1 MYDKNVVEQIMAST
15 GCEQD
20 EAEGIL
26 SQIEDIANIKAVE
39 AEMQSQA
46 STSAAKNRLFKR
58 KGVRSLT
65 SFLCAEFPI
74 KKISELAA
82 AILVAILLVLARIVV
97 SMAILVIGLLL
108 PKLKRRDTAKR
119 KKEKNV

>member
-58 KGVRSLT
+58 KGVRKSWRLFFFALFCYSGEIWT
-65 SFLCAEFPI
+65 YT
-74 KKISELAA
+74 
-82 AILVAILLVLARIVV
+82 
-97 SMAILVIGLLL
+97 
-108 PKLKRRDTAKR
+108 D
-119 KKEKNV
+119 

>member
-74 KKISELAA
+74 KKISGHIQA
-82 AILVAILLVLARIVV
+82 VTR
-97 SMAILVIGLLL
+97 
-108 PKLKRRDTAKR
+108 KRGVHTRLR
-119 KKEKNV
+119 SLYENKEEK

>member
-1 MYDKNVVEQIMAST
+1 MAST

-58 KGVRSLT
+58 KGVRKSWRL
-65 SFLCAEFPI
+65 FLCTFFAIAEKYGHI
-74 KKISELAA
+74 QISNLKTWSTKKAA
-82 AILVAILLVLARIVV
+82 SQL
-97 SMAILVIGLLL
+97 S
-108 PKLKRRDTAKR
+108 
-119 KKEKNV
+119 

>member
-1 MYDKNVVEQIMAST
+1 MYDKNVVEQFMAST

-46 STSAAKNRLFKR
+46 STSAAKKQ
-58 KGVRSLT
+58 
-65 SFLCAEFPI
+65 I
-74 KKISELAA
+74 I
-82 AILVAILLVLARIVV
+82 
-97 SMAILVIGLLL
+97 
-108 PKLKRRDTAKR
+108 
-119 KKEKNV
+119 